1 MMKKLLFI
9 GILCAAVLSAAS
21 FASQGTS
28 LTGLT
33 GLIRMP
39 SADVLKARDW
49 NAGVDYIFDNTSA
62 NAITNGTDLRG
73 SWSYKANF
81 GADMGYH
88 NGLELGFVGRTEK
101 VTNRFKEGVFINLK
115 YALASSDDPDALH
128 MAIGVENLTSS
139 AESDVFMVASK
150 YFDSGLG
157 LHFGAMFDFPSNNKF
172 SPLGM
177 LGVNFPVGMKNLVL
191 MAEAFA
197 GESIFQVNAGVKY
210 DFARSFSLNVRAL
223 NVTNSLNAKDTQTFS
238 AGFCMTSPF

>member
-1 MMKKLLFI
+1 MKKLLVSCLI
-9 GILCAAVLSAAS
+9 CVLLFSAAS
-21 FASQGTS
+21 FAAQSTS

-62 NAITNGTDLRG
+62 TAITNGADLRG

-81 GADMGYH
+81 GADMGYK

-115 YALASSDDPDALH
+115 YALASSDDRDALH

-139 AESDVFMVASK
+139 SESDAFMVASK

-157 LHFGAMFDFPSNNKF
+157 LHFGAMFDFPLSGKF

-191 MAEAFA
+191 MTEAFA

-223 NVTNSLNAKDTQTFS
+223 NVTNSATSKDTQTFS